1 MTRPSNCATPN
12 PSNPD
17 VVLIGAGIMSATLAV
32 ILKELDPKLKIEIHE
47 VLGSEAQ
54 ESSNAWNNAG
64 TGHAALCELN
74 YTPQKAD
81 GSIDISKALQV
92 NTEFDLS
99 RQLWAYLVTKGAIKD
114 PQSFIHPVPHM
125 SFVRGVDNR
134 NFLRKRFEALSSH
147 PLYYGMDYSEDKKRI
162 REWIPLAMEGR
173 DPDDVVAATR
183 MVTGTD
189 VNYGALTKGL
199 LDSLQRKDGFSI
211 HFFSRVQDLQRDGDW
226 HGDAWN
232 VKIRD
237 EKTGEHRYVQA
248 KFVFIGAGGGSLP
261 LLQKS
266 GIPEGRG
273 YGGFPVS
280 GIWLRCDNP
289 EVSSRHNA
297 KVYGKAAVGSPPMSV
312 PHLDTRHIEGK
323 VSVLFGPY
331 AGFST
336 KFLKHGSYLD
346 LFSSI
351 DPENILPLLAVG
363 KSNLALEEYLVGQ
376 VLESSEQRFAALREF
391 YPNANKQDWKVEVA
405 GQRVQIIKKDPVHGG
420 ILEFGTELITAS
432 DGSIVA
438 MLGASPGASTAV
450 WIMLQVIERCFR
462 GKLKSAGWADK
473 LKDMIPS
480 YGQSLIDNPDLCQR
494 VRAATA
500 AVLNIN
506 NITIKETEND
516 SRLSLVHGA

>member
-1 MTRPSNCATPN
+1 MATVTSAN
-12 PSNPD
+12 HPD

-74 YTPQKAD
+74 YTPEKTD

-114 PQSFIHPVPHM
+114 PQSFLHPVPHM

-134 NFLRKRFEALSSH
+134 NFLRKRYAALSSH
-147 PLYYGMDYSEDKKRI
+147 PLYYGMEYSEDKKQI
-162 REWIPLAMEGR
+162 EEWIPLVMEGR
-173 DPDDVVAATR
+173 DPDDVVTATR
-183 MVTGTD
+183 MLTGTD
-189 VNYGALTKGL
+189 VDYGALTKDL
-199 LDSLQRKDGFSI
+199 LDSLEGKDGVSI
-211 HFFSRVQDLQRDGDW
+211 HFFSRVQDLERDGD
-226 HGDAWN
+226 AWS

-237 EKTGEHRYVQA
+237 EQTGDNRYVQA
-248 KFVFIGAGGGSLP
+248 KFVFIGAGGGSLR

-273 YGGFPVS
+273 YAGFPVS
-280 GIWLRCDNP
+280 GIWLRCDSP
-289 EVSSRHNA
+289 EVSSRHHA
-297 KVYGKAAVGSPPMSV
+297 KVYGKASVGSPPMSV

-346 LFSSI
+346 LFGSI
-351 DPENILPLLAVG
+351 DPENLLPLLAVG
-363 KSNLALEEYLVGQ
+363 RDNVALTEYLIGQ
-376 VLESSEQRFAALREF
+376 VIESSDERFAALREF
-391 YPNANKQDWKVEVA
+391 YPNANEEDWRPEVA
-405 GQRVQIIKKDPVHGG
+405 GQRVQIIKKDPVHDG
-420 ILEFGTELITAS
+420 ILQFGTELVTAS

-450 WIMLQVIERCFR
+450 WIMLEVIKRCFR
-462 GKLKSAGWADK
+462 DKLTNAGWTGK

-494 VRAATA
+494 VRAETA
-500 AVLNIN
+500 AVLHIN
-506 NITIKETEND
+506 SISTKQKK
-516 SRLSLVHGA
+516 SRSGKTAA

>member
-1 MTRPSNCATPN
+1 MATVTSTN
-12 PSNPD
+12 QPD
-17 VVLIGAGIMSATLAV
+17 VVLVGAGIMSATLAV
-32 ILKELDPKLKIEIHE
+32 ILKELDPKLTIEIHE

-74 YTPQKAD
+74 YTPERAD

-99 RQLWAYLVTKGAIKD
+99 RQLWAHLVTKGAIKN
-114 PQSFIHPVPHM
+114 PQSFLHPVPHM
-125 SFVRGVDNR
+125 SFVLGADNR
-134 NFLRKRFEALSSH
+134 NFLRKRYAALTSH
-147 PLYYGMDYSEDKKRI
+147 PLYYGMEYSED
-162 REWIPLAMEGR
+162 REQIEQWIPLVMEGR
-173 DPDDVVAATR
+173 DPGDVVTATR

-189 VNYGALTKGL
+189 VDYGALTKDL
-199 LDSLQRKDGFSI
+199 LDSLQGKDGFSI
-211 HFFSRVQDLQRDGDW
+211 HFFSRVQDLERDGDGW
-226 HGDAWN
+226 SLT
-232 VKIRD
+232 IRN
-237 EKTGEHRYVQA
+237 ENTGEHRYAQA

-289 EVSSRHNA
+289 EISSRHHA
-297 KVYGKAAVGSPPMSV
+297 KVYGKASVGSPPMSV

-323 VSVLFGPY
+323 ASLLFGPY

-346 LFSSI
+346 LFGAI
-351 DPENILPLLAVG
+351 DPENLLPLLAVG

-376 VLESSEQRFAALREF
+376 VLESSEKRFAALREF
-391 YPNANKQDWKVEVA
+391 YPRVSEKDWKVEVA
-405 GQRVQIIKKDPVHGG
+405 GQRVQIIKKDPVYGG
-420 ILEFGTELITAS
+420 ILQFGTELVTAS

-462 GKLKSAGWADK
+462 DKLTSGGWAGGMK
-473 LKDMIPS
+473 KMIPS
-480 YGQSLIDNPDLCQR
+480 YGQSLIDNPTLTER
-494 VRAATA
+494 VRAETA
-500 AVLNIN
+500 AVLHIN
-506 NITIKETEND
+506 NIVPNEKKSTSDKN
-516 SRLSLVHGA
+516 AA